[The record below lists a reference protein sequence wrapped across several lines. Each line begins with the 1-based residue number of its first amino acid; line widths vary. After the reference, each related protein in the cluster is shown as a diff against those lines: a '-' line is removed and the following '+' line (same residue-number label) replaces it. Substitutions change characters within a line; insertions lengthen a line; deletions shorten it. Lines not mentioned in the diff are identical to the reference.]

1 MQHSFNVDLAKKY
14 GIESAIIIENIYY
27 WIKKNV
33 ANDKHLYNG
42 RYWTYNSANA
52 FANIFPYITT
62 TKIYRILSRLEEC
75 GVIIK
80 GKFNKD
86 KYIQTNWYAFS
97 DEAIKEL
104 ESLNYDTTGFIPQ
117 FANLQN
123 GIFKNENCIIYNKN
137 TNIETNK
144 NEIDKSI
151 SQKSDELFETC
162 WLAYRR
168 KGSKKKAKEYWCKLN
183 DKEKESVLPH
193 IKAYVSSRELSYQKD
208 FERYLRDKIF
218 TTIVFNKN
226 NVVYDPT
233 REEETKYIPETSPL
247 LMWNDYYKCYM
258 YLGYWDGDISDGY
271 TNDDRPNG
279 ASITLNNGRGTFIWD
294 SESKKWVKNS
304 I

>member
-1 MQHSFNVDLAKKY
+1 MLQAKT
-14 GIESAIIIENIYY
+14 
-27 WIKKNV
+27 
-33 ANDKHLYNG
+33 D
-42 RYWTYNSANA
+42 
-52 FANIFPYITT
+52 
-62 TKIYRILSRLEEC
+62 
-75 GVIIK
+75 
-80 GKFNKD
+80 
-86 KYIQTNWYAFS
+86 
-97 DEAIKEL
+97 
-104 ESLNYDTTGFIPQ
+104 
-117 FANLQN
+117 
-123 GIFKNENCIIYNKN
+123 
-137 TNIETNK
+137 
-144 NEIDKSI
+144 
-151 SQKSDELFETC
+151 SQKKHIQALIQDLRYIMINESGLHIDDFITFDLMEIIVDYLRTADKKDELFETC

-226 NVVYDPT
+226 NIVYDPT
-233 REEETKYIPETSPL
+233 RGEETKYIPETSPL